1 MKLKLIALAAM
12 LAAGSVQAAIDSG
25 LPNLD
30 PASTGNGE
38 LLLNLKWKDGNK
50 SDGDQSVSA
59 AFDLGV
65 TMNEAASWN
74 GVSGFSRSW
83 DLNSYGNAFGTF
95 TAAAEMANAEMNVIA
110 FDGTES
116 AGEPGEKR
124 VLSTT
129 NGISATG
136 ASLSAAG
143 TPLVP
148 TPVNDNFNNIFGN
161 VTVNNFL
168 VAVNNSGSHNGAA
181 NGASNAD
188 ATSGFA
194 WFDNGTGMDKFANL
208 SGFDSTGKFDG
219 SYAAG
224 SGILSGEA
232 KALPFYMLVAS
243 STDPIQKAT
252 MTPFGYD
259 LDGDG
264 VIEFGNADGLNEY
277 GLWTLQ
283 GSTLTYANPTVAA
296 VPEAETYAMM
306 LAGLGLVG
314 FMVRRRSAI

>member
-12 LAAGSVQAAIDSG
+12 LAAGSAQAAIDSG

-38 LLLNLKWKDGNK
+38 LLLNLKWKDTNTSDASGN
-50 SDGDQSVSA
+50 DSVSA

-95 TAAAEMANAEMNVIA
+95 SNATNLVMANAEMNVVA

-124 VLSTT
+124 LLSTT
-129 NGISATG
+129 SGINATG
-136 ASLSAAG
+136 SSLSLASGSIPA
-143 TPLVP
+143 
-148 TPVNDNFNNIFGN
+148 NAKFNTIFGDA
-161 VTVNNFL
+161 VVNNFL
-168 VAVNNSGSHNGAA
+168 VAVNNSGSHNAAA
-181 NGASNAD
+181 NGASNAT
-188 ATSGFA
+188 AASGFA
-194 WFDNGTGMDKFANL
+194 LFTDQMDKFNNNSA
-208 SGFDSTGKFDG
+208 FDSTNKFYG

-224 SGILSGEA
+224 SGILSGQA
-232 KALPFYMLVAS
+232 KALPFYMVVAS
-243 STDPIQKAT
+243 STDPYGKAT

-264 VIEFGNADGLNEY
+264 AIEFGNADGLNEY

>member
-12 LAAGSVQAAIDSG
+12 LAAGSAQAAIDTG
-25 LPNLD
+25 LPNID

-38 LLLNLKWKDGNK
+38 LLLNLKWKDTNTTDGN
-50 SDGDQSVSA
+50 QSVSA
-59 AFDLGV
+59 TFDLGI
-65 TMNEAASWN
+65 TMDYAVANFNTA
-74 GVSGFSRSW
+74 GYSRSW
-83 DLNSYGNAFGTF
+83 DLSSYGSAFSTF
-95 TAAAEMANAEMNVIA
+95 TSAAVMANAEMNVIA

-124 VLSTT
+124 ILSTT
-129 NGISATG
+129 SGINATG
-136 ASLSAAG
+136 TGLSLLSSSIPA
-143 TPLVP
+143 
-148 TPVNDNFNNIFGN
+148 NDNFNTIFGN
-161 VTVNNFL
+161 TTVNNFL
-168 VAVNNSGSHNGAA
+168 VAVNNSNSHNSVA

-188 ATSGFA
+188 ASSGFA

-208 SGFDSTGKFDG
+208 SGFDSTNKFDG

-224 SGILSGEA
+224 SGVLSGQA
-232 KALPFYMLVAS
+232 RALPFYMLVAS
-243 STDPIQKAT
+243 SIDPIQKAT

-264 VIEFGNADGLNEY
+264 VIEFGNAEGLNEY

-283 GSTLTYANPTVAA
+283 GSTLTFANPVAA

-314 FMVRRRSAI
+314 FMVRRRRNAI